1 MAPATN
7 APQPRRDYLLV
18 IAVVGAVALLIAAAI
33 PAECAVSLMGRYHSF
48 VQDLGESLMYARE
61 HGTLEASVD
70 GQAHKAT
77 LQQVEH
83 IYGRISD
90 AGMGKPL
97 DNPPKGN
104 ESLAFA
110 FGDGST
116 LQLFPAKIEQSG
128 KSAVEGL
135 AVCFQRSD
143 GRTFAYDTD
152 RLSYQALLNDFMR
165 TTG

>member
-1 MAPATN
+1 MTHATN
-7 APQPRRDYLLV
+7 TPQPRRDYLLV

-33 PAECAVSLMGRYHSF
+33 PAGCAVSLMGRYHSF

-70 GQAHKAT
+70 GQTHKAT

-97 DNPPKGN
+97 DNPPKGSA
-104 ESLAFA
+104 SLAFA
-110 FGDGST
+110 FGDGNI
-116 LQLFPAKIEQSG
+116 LQLLPAKIEQSG
-128 KSAVEGL
+128 KPAVEGL
-135 AVCFQRSD
+135 AICYQRSD

-152 RLSYQALLNDFMR
+152 RLSYQALLKDFMR

>member
-1 MAPATN
+1 MTHATN
-7 APQPRRDYLLV
+7 APQPRRDYLLA
-18 IAVVGAVALLIAAAI
+18 IAVIGAVVLLIAAAI
-33 PAECAVSLMGRYHSF
+33 PAGCAVSLMGRYHNF
-48 VQDLGESLMYARE
+48 VQDLGGSLMYARE

-70 GQAHKAT
+70 GQVHKAT

-97 DNPPKGN
+97 DEPPKSSA
-104 ESLAFA
+104 SLAFT
-110 FGDGST
+110 FGNGSA

-128 KSAVEGL
+128 KPTVEGL